1 MNTGAIRARDLAV
14 LQNQR
19 TRRPAGPLGLDLR
32 YAVLLSC
39 QRFETRGSDCLP
51 LESMRAS
58 TGGRC
63 CSQPLNARRF
73 HQKTGL
79 KQQSDGGIGAKW
91 WPGGPTPYRPIS
103 QLRESPRVASCCS
116 VIRRASRMPRRASA
130 SPNDHRS
137 KRGLHRPLPRAGTT
151 LRSANRLPWTRQ
163 HWRLGTQV
171 RTGVRPSAGSL
182 PFSSLSSGQV
192 GI

>member
-32 YAVLLSC
+32 YAVLPSC

-51 LESMRAS
+51 LEGMRAS

-91 WPGGPTPYRPIS
+91 WPCGPTPCQAIS
-103 QLRESPRVASCCS
+103 QLRESPRVASCGG
-116 VIRRASRMPRRASA
+116 VIRCACRMPRRAAATRMTTGTRPA
-130 SPNDHRS
+130 STIAESWHYPS
-137 KRGLHRPLPRAGTT
+137 
-151 LRSANRLPWTRQ
+151 
-163 HWRLGTQV
+163 V
-171 RTGVRPSAGSL
+171 RKPPSLDAAAL
-182 PFSSLSSGQV
+182 ETSGQS
-192 GI
+192 GR